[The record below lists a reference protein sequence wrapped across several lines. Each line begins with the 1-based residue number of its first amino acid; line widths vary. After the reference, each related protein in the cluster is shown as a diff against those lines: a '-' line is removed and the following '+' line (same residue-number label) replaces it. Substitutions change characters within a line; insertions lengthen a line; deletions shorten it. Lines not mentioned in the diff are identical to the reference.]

1 MRALPAIALLAGL
14 ATACAPMPEPGAA
27 TLTGTATYRERIAL
41 PPDSRLIVTISDVSL
56 ADAPSV
62 TIAETDVKTEGR
74 QVPLGFSLNYD
85 PAKIELRR
93 SYAVSARI
101 LDGQGQLAW
110 ITDTRNPLPPLG
122 QSIELR
128 LVQVR
133 R

>member
-1 MRALPAIALLAGL
+1 MRALLVPLLAGL
-14 ATACAPMPEPGAA
+14 AACATTPPQGSA

-41 PPDSRLIVTISDVSL
+41 PPDSRLVVTISDVSL

-62 TIAETDVKTEGR
+62 TIAETEVKTEGR

-85 PAKIELRR
+85 PARIEPRR